1 MHPQPGAVA
10 RARRA
15 QRVPFVAA
23 NWKMHLT
30 REPAERLARDVVREL
45 AEVRGVDVAICP
57 PATAL
62 DVVGRAL
69 KGTPLWLG
77 AQTMHEADQGAYTG
91 EISPTMLLDLGCT
104 CVILGHSE
112 RRQWYGETD
121 AALARKVRAA
131 ISHRLLPI
139 ICVGEQLV
147 EREAGQ
153 TDTII
158 TAQVEAAVG
167 GVGEHSHVPLV
178 IAYEPV
184 WAIGTARTATGE
196 EANRVAALIRWIVA
210 SHCGAPIGDAA
221 RVLYGGSVKPENI
234 QEFLTQPEVDGAL
247 IGGASLNAGTF
258 ASIVRAAADRRA

>member
-1 MHPQPGAVA
+1 MHPQPGAGA
-10 RARRA
+10 RAR
-15 QRVPFVAA
+15 RVPFVAA
-23 NWKMHLT
+23 NWKMHMT
-30 REPAERLARDVVREL
+30 REPAERLARGVVQEL
-45 AEVRGVDVAICP
+45 AEVRGVDVVICP

-62 DVVGRAL
+62 DVVGRVL

-91 EISPTMLLDLGCT
+91 EISAPMLLELGCK

-153 TDTII
+153 TDAII
-158 TAQVEAAVG
+158 TTQVEAAVG
-167 GVGEHSHVPLV
+167 GVG
-178 IAYEPV
+178 
-184 WAIGTARTATGE
+184 
-196 EANRVAALIRWIVA
+196 
-210 SHCGAPIGDAA
+210 
-221 RVLYGGSVKPENI
+221 
-234 QEFLTQPEVDGAL
+234 
-247 IGGASLNAGTF
+247 
-258 ASIVRAAADRRA
+258 